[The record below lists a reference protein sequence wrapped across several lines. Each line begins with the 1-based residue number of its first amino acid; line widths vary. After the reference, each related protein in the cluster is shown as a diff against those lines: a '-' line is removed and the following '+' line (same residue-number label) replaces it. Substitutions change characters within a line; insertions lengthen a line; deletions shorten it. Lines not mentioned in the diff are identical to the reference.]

1 MSVFGSPF
9 IQISDLLSNI
19 PDSNYSE
26 LYTATTLMRFVVKKI
41 KEPHL
46 KLLIE
51 EALLPVIF
59 RYLFVQNV
67 PATDE
72 KDELGYELL
81 GLKTIVQ
88 QLMDTKEL
96 LNKQDIE
103 LMHLREMKFQE
114 NKSKQIVNKLVDFYR
129 KST

>member
-1 MSVFGSPF
+1 
-9 IQISDLLSNI
+9 
-19 PDSNYSE
+19 
-26 LYTATTLMRFVVKKI
+26 MRFVVKKI

-103 LMHLREMKFQE
+103 LMHLRGMKFQE